1 MDQLLEF
8 YQDQNVTKKNVL
20 NCKEKV
26 NICKHSLN
34 SHHNTVGWGILPVHH
49 PLSGD
54 LEL

>member
-26 NICKHSLN
+26 KYMQAF
-34 SHHNTVGWGILPVHH
+34 T
-49 PLSGD
+49 
-54 LEL
+54 E